1 MRRQLV
7 WMVLRLADKVLLLG
21 LRRGREGVAGA
32 MGRSGALTNTVECRL
47 LRMKKGLGGAVRRE
61 LVRRV
66 LRLADKALLLL
77 GLRRRREGIVRAMG
91 RSGALTKIVE
101 RRLLRMKKGLGGTV
115 RRELVRRVLRL
126 ADKALLLNLRWRR
139 GEGVLRTVRWKRA
152 LADTAERRLLGLT

>member
-66 LRLADKALLLL
+66 LRLADKALLL
-77 GLRRRREGIVRAMG
+77 
-91 RSGALTKIVE
+91 
-101 RRLLRMKKGLGGTV
+101 
-115 RRELVRRVLRL
+115 
-126 ADKALLLNLRWRR
+126 NLRWRR